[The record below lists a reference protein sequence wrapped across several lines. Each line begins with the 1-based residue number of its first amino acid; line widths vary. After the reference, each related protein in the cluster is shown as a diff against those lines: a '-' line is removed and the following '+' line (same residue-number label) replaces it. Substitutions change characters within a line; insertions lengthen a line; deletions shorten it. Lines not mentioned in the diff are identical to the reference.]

1 MWRTALWIAPTWELL
16 SSSKMLSAFCSRSW
30 RFGTGGENSFCW
42 TTWCYV
48 DGKHNIMADLQAS
61 VGWRRGI
68 NNAPCRHWPPVL
80 ILLVD
85 LGERSPLQLTL
96 GAEWSL
102 IIAKLPHHCGDS
114 PLVWKLGIKSN
125 LLLLSREVVYSV
137 HYWKKCLLTRE
148 VEMHEYTCA
157 VVSVLILCF
166 FLVLRI
172 FWEEQLA
179 EQFWYFNFSLYLV
192 VFWAEQ

>member
-1 MWRTALWIAPTWELL
+1 MTKCQPAREISDLFLPKKGLRMNKIKVPELFWTVHLHKTTKEKLQVTQLLLPLAACLKIANLRIE
-16 SSSKMLSAFCSRSW
+16 
-30 RFGTGGENSFCW
+30 
-42 TTWCYV
+42 
-48 DGKHNIMADLQAS
+48 
-61 VGWRRGI
+61 
-68 NNAPCRHWPPVL
+68 
-80 ILLVD
+80 
-85 LGERSPLQLTL
+85 
-96 GAEWSL
+96 
-102 IIAKLPHHCGDS
+102 
-114 PLVWKLGIKSN
+114 SN

-137 HYWKKCLLTRE
+137 HYWRKCLLTRE

-192 VFWAEQ
+192 VFWAEQSEKAPCTSVFKWPPYCSILKRN